1 MFKYF
6 DIFVSPQ
13 VRLGTS
19 PAAFFANGAAFSGK
33 SQSLTTP
40 TEQSGKDREREEG
53 REAAGMKAPRGK
65 QSRETLEEESAPT
78 RHPQD
83 GLCDGAI
90 CKGLAWPKNASEKHS
105 KLQIDL

>member
-33 SQSLTTP
+33 SQSLTTTTP
-40 TEQSGKDREREEG
+40 TEQSGKDREREGG

-78 RHPQD
+78 RWFMRWGH
-83 GLCDGAI
+83 
-90 CKGLAWPKNASEKHS
+90 
-105 KLQIDL
+105 LQGIGMADKCF

>member
-1 MFKYF
+1 
-6 DIFVSPQ
+6 
-13 VRLGTS
+13 
-19 PAAFFANGAAFSGK
+19 
-33 SQSLTTP
+33 
-40 TEQSGKDREREEG
+40 
-53 REAAGMKAPRGK
+53 MKAPRGK